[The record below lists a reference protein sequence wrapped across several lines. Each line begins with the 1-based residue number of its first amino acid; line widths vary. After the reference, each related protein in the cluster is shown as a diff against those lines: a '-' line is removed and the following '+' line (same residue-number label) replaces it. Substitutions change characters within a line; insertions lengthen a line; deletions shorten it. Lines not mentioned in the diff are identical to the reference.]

1 MGEKNTNEVNFVII
15 SSASYFT
22 YDLFACI
29 YYNLFDFGLLIHHGS
44 ATMGYLI
51 NIVSK
56 FGGFASICNKKKK
69 KTHIFIKI

>member
-69 KTHIFIKI
+69 KHTYFYKI